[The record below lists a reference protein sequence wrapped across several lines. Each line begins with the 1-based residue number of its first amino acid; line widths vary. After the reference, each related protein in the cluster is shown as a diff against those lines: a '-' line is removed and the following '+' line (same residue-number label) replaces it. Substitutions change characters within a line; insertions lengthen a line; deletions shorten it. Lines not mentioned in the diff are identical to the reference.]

1 MCFVLS
7 EPIGGPGSVV
17 EIDESMFGKRKYNRG
32 KMRKG
37 VWVFG
42 GVERGSN
49 RCFLVPV
56 KNRKASTLIP
66 IIKHFIL
73 PGTLILSDCW
83 MAYSK
88 LNLEGYEHQTV
99 NHSRF
104 YKDPVTGV
112 HTNTVEGMWAHAKR
126 DFIKG
131 GRPKRHMYGYLAT
144 FMLKRKLAGEP
155 GKTFVDFIKMAHDC
169 VEVGY
174 PEGDH
179 HLHIPEAHP
188 ELDDSSG
195 SEPDDDI
202 DDFRELLMEWVGGEE
217 DIFTFPD
224 TFSLAER
231 RQIHNIC
238 DQLKLVHKSTGEGDS
253 RRLVVTRVPIT
264 PDGVICVI
272 PSVTP
277 TSDFPDRSVNHS
289 PTAPVLAIEYPQA
302 DDRHVPPPTN
312 IEPRAS
318 KRQKKLPTHLAIYQL

>member
-1 MCFVLS
+1 
-7 EPIGGPGSVV
+7 
-17 EIDESMFGKRKYNRG
+17 
-32 KMRKG
+32 
-37 VWVFG
+37 
-42 GVERGSN
+42 
-49 RCFLVPV
+49 
-56 KNRKASTLIP
+56 
-66 IIKHFIL
+66 
-73 PGTLILSDCW
+73 
-83 MAYSK
+83 
-88 LNLEGYEHQTV
+88 
-99 NHSRF
+99 
-104 YKDPVTGV
+104 
-112 HTNTVEGMWAHAKR
+112 
-126 DFIKG
+126 
-131 GRPKRHMYGYLAT
+131 MYGYLAT
-144 FMLKRKLAGEP
+144 FMLKRKLAGVP

-179 HLHIPEAHP
+179 HLHIPETHP

-231 RQIHNIC
+231 RQIPNIC

-277 TSDFPDRSVNHS
+277 TSDIPDRSVNHS
-289 PTAPVLAIEYPQA
+289 PTAPVEAIEYPQA
-302 DDRHVPPPTN
+302 NDRHVPPPTN